1 MIRLVTIVCVPPCM
15 HVHMCVCVHAHV
27 CVCVCVHLCV
37 FISYNVRQQLA
48 YMERDSITGS
58 TLTQRKR
65 DSDQTYTLGFVH
77 SCWVQSQLCFHS

>member
-1 MIRLVTIVCVPPCM
+1 MIRLITIVCVPACM
-15 HVHMCVCVHAHV
+15 HVHMCACAH
-27 CVCVCVHLCV
+27 VCVCVHLCV
-37 FISYNVRQQLA
+37 FINYNVHQQLA

-77 SCWVQSQLCFHS
+77 SCWVHLQLCFHS